1 MAVEPLSAVILA
13 SAIAALSPAIVKIAG
28 IVRSWL
34 RRKKEVI
41 VKISIGPVSI
51 EFNTSDPVQV
61 RNVLNQLHDESIID
75 PEVIK
80 DPEQRSEII
89 KELRRA
95 LDKSDVK

>member
-1 MAVEPLSAVILA
+1 MALEPLSAVILV
-13 SAIAALSPAIVKIAG
+13 SAIAALSPAIVKIVG
-28 IVRSWL
+28 IVRSWF

-61 RNVLNQLHDESIID
+61 RNVINKLHDESIID

-80 DPEQRSEII
+80 DPKQRSKII